1 MSKRSSSP
9 VPGYE
14 PPVKRTWRDTFT
26 DAASAAASAAAEAW
40 RRANPKEV
48 VEVEYQPPQPDFST
62 FRTSDQHVLY
72 LECDINS
79 SIRRL
84 AKREEVLA
92 KQGGDNYFKTD
103 KDSYMHFNID
113 NTRDFIDKNMP
124 KMDVR
129 HPFTIEHIESKFNP
143 NGIIKI
149 VNPNERD
156 PTAEVAQWYVVRIL
170 KACNNAWYYLGADKF
185 LNFSQLAEPNRVI
198 GQVLKGTNSGS
209 PQLSLTY
216 GPEERLSMFNIG
228 PYDKFNRWNTLVTN
242 KHNVDEA
249 TSYHDNTGKWYKD
262 DEPYSYRKW
271 GGSKRQT
278 ARRVKKNTLY
288 RNRKRRQQCRSKVRS
303 TRRRSARRN

>member
-1 MSKRSSSP
+1 MSKRSRSP
-9 VPGYE
+9 APDYVP
-14 PPVKRTWRDTFT
+14 PPVEKTWGDTFNS
-26 DAASAAASAAAEAW
+26 AASAAASAAADAW
-40 RRANPKEV
+40 RRANPTV
-48 VEVEYQPPQPDFST
+48 VEVESPLPQPNFIT

-185 LNFSQLAEPNRVI
+185 SNFLQLAAPTHSI
-198 GQVLKGTNSGS
+198 GKVLKGTNSGS

-216 GPEERLSMFNIG
+216 DPVNRRSMFNIG
-228 PYDKFNRWNTLVTN
+228 RHDDDNEWHKMVTRT
-242 KHNVDEA
+242 HGVEQMLADYA
-249 TSYHDNTGKWYKD
+249 HTGKYYKD
-262 DEPYSYRKW
+262 EEPYYRKW